1 MEENNFTI
9 DTDKIR
15 TMSKDVAAVER
26 EEKENLTK
34 PTNLQSKKEN
44 IISQLQKEKAAI
56 QALAEQ
62 EKEREAKD
70 KLNLNQGQFIDS
82 VFEPTSA
89 TPTIPTTIPQPNGPI
104 KINLMEGGNGEIKD
118 ITHELKKEASIPSP
132 PKEEMGVIKAD
143 LPNLSS
149 EKEQTIH
156 IPKPSSLETK
166 EKPVIKPEYKEPQ
179 GLSVEEL
186 KEFTVMP
193 QEESQ
198 IEIGEIQGLPI
209 DLLEP
214 QPIEPKELNL
224 EDAVESEETL
234 LEEMTGQ
241 STELTIEELNQK
253 PTISLEELSPKLKKD
268 KSKNIQKQ
276 AESLDLEDNL
286 ITSQK
291 QEDPKEKLRKLTD
304 LIFELEQ
311 NLEQIAEEKI
321 PFEERKKDIEREI
334 AKSKERLD
342 LISERL
348 KKIDEIK
355 KRIEAQEATA
365 TTIEEKRNL
374 EKERWKVED
383 ERNAVEEEKNKKED
397 ELKSLRLQ
405 LNEFNISYEK
415 ILAREKELNLELSS
429 LKRDKENLLLQQ
441 EKNTLLPKLE
451 EIQTEANN
459 IRELMA
465 DNSAQ
470 KESIEKR
477 INDIAKE
484 EKSIEEEI
492 RTLEKRVGLTVPEVE
507 VKKIEKSLKDAEEK
521 RRAIEQKRWE
531 AEDELERCE
540 KIRAD
545 LRNKYQYYSAEA
557 QKIKNQIMEINKK
570 IIPSI

>member
-26 EEKENLTK
+26 EEKENLAK

-89 TPTIPTTIPQPNGPI
+89 TPTIPTTIPQLNGPI

-118 ITHELKKEASIPSP
+118 ITHELKKETSIPSP

-149 EKEQTIH
+149 EKEQTIN

-241 STELTIEELNQK
+241 STELIIEELNQK
-253 PTISLEELSPKLKKD
+253 PTISLEELSPKPKKD

-276 AESLDLEDNL
+276 AELLDLEDNL